1 MGKIHELGDA
11 LSNKIA
17 AGEVVE
23 RPASVVKELVEN
35 AVDAGSTV
43 IDILVKEAGLEEI
56 RIIDNGSGIE
66 HEDVL
71 TAFKR
76 HATSKIHNEDDLF
89 RVRTLGFRGEAL
101 PSIASVSKVK
111 LQTCSES
118 ETEGT
123 EVVLEGGKVIS
134 FERARARKGTDLSVQ
149 ELFYN
154 TPARLKYMKTLHT
167 ELGHITDAV
176 SRLALCNPHISFR
189 LVHNERKVLQTSGNG
204 DPVQVLASIYGVGI
218 AKNMVKFQA
227 SSLDFEVTGYMA
239 KPENT
244 RASRHYMTIIV
255 NGRFIR
261 NHAIQKAILDG
272 FHTFLPIGRYPI
284 CLLDIKMDPL
294 LADVN
299 VHPSKLEVR
308 FSKERDLMD
317 QVTAAI
323 RSQWRKE
330 TLIPSAVSA
339 FEKREQKAVQT
350 TIDLELPSENAKST
364 VGQDSFSTH
373 IEGDSK
379 GSTGSVNLTGQRKEE
394 LDNGLINELVSQ
406 PAFVKE
412 EESSLEKTAEEVA
425 RWKDEMEEKVPA
437 SSIEVRSP
445 RIPPL
450 YYVGQAHGT
459 YIIAQNDEGLYLI
472 DQHAAQERLKYEF
485 YRVKVQEVANDV
497 QDLLIPLTLE
507 YAPDDFIKIKEN
519 QNKLEAAGVF
529 LEEFGMNSFIIRS
542 HPTWFPKGEEKETIE
557 EMIEQLLNM
566 NKISIEKIREEA
578 AILMSC
584 KGSIK
589 ANRYLRQEEIETLL
603 HDLRYASD
611 PFTCPHGRPIII
623 KFTTYELEK
632 MFKRVM

>member
-1 MGKIHELGDA
+1 MGKIHELGVA

-43 IDILVKEAGLEEI
+43 IDILIKEAGLEEI

-66 HEDVL
+66 HDDVL

-76 HATSKIHNEDDLF
+76 HATSKIQNEDDLF

-101 PSIASVSKVK
+101 PSIASVSKVT
-111 LQTCSES
+111 LQTCSDS

-123 EVVLEGGKVIS
+123 EVVLDGGKVVS
-134 FERARARKGTDLSVQ
+134 FEKARARKGTDLTIQ
-149 ELFYN
+149 ELFFN

-167 ELGHITDAV
+167 ELGHITDVV
-176 SRLALCNPHISFR
+176 SRIALCYPNVSFR
-189 LVHNERKVLQTSGNG
+189 LVHNDKKLLQTNGSG
-204 DPVQVLASIYGVGI
+204 DPAQVLASIYGVSI
-218 AKNMVKFQA
+218 AKDMVKFAQ
-227 SSLDFEVTGYMA
+227 SSLDFEIEGYMA
-239 KPENT
+239 KPEVT

-261 NHAIQKAILDG
+261 NPAIQKAILDG

-284 CLLDIKMDPL
+284 CLLNIKMDPL
-294 LADVN
+294 LLDVN

-308 FSKERDLMD
+308 FSKEAELKDH
-317 QVTAAI
+317 VSSAI
-323 RSQWRKE
+323 KQQWRKE
-330 TLIPSAVSA
+330 TLIPSAAATQVRTA
-339 FEKREQKAVQT
+339 PKNVQT
-350 TIDLELPSENAKST
+350 S
-364 VGQDSFSTH
+364 
-373 IEGDSK
+373 
-379 GSTGSVNLTGQRKEE
+379 
-394 LDNGLINELVSQ
+394 LDWDEPKRVETQ
-406 PAFVKE
+406 PALTQEWHSTPSSEEYQQMPVSFVKE
-412 EESSLEKTAEEVA
+412 WEPPNLESPPTPQPIFHKEPEPEPEAHIL
-425 RWKDEMEEKVPA
+425 
-437 SSIEVRSP
+437 

-485 YRVKVQEVANDV
+485 YRIKVQQVPNDV
-497 QDLLIPLTLE
+497 QELLIPLTLE

-519 QNKLEAAGVF
+519 ASKLEAVGVF
-529 LEEFGMNSFIIRS
+529 LEEFGMNSYIVRC
-542 HPTWFPKGEEKETIE
+542 HPSWFPKGEEKETIE
-557 EMIEQLLNM
+557 EMIEQLLSM

-603 HDLRYASD
+603 HDLRHASD
-611 PFTCPHGRPIII
+611 PFTCPHGRPIIV

>member
-101 PSIASVSKVK
+101 PSIASVSKVT
-111 LQTCSES
+111 LQTCSEI

-123 EVVLEGGKVIS
+123 EVVLEGGKVVS

-167 ELGHITDAV
+167 ELGHITDVV
-176 SRLALCNPHISFR
+176 SRLALCNPTISFR
-189 LVHNERKVLQTSGNG
+189 LVHNDKKVLQTSGNG
-204 DPVQVLASIYGVGI
+204 DPLQVLASIYGVGI
-218 AKNMVKFQA
+218 AKNMVQFQA
-227 SSLDFEVTGYMA
+227 SSLDFEVKGYMA
-239 KPENT
+239 KPEIT

-255 NGRFIR
+255 NGRVIR

-272 FHTFLPIGRYPI
+272 FHTFLPVGRFPI
-284 CLLDIKMDPL
+284 CLLDIKMDPIL
-294 LADVN
+294 VDVN

-308 FSKERDLMD
+308 FSKERELME
-317 QVTAAI
+317 QITAAI
-323 RSQWRKE
+323 RGQWRKE
-330 TLIPSAVSA
+330 TLIPSAASVM
-339 FEKREQKAVQT
+339 EKREQKSVQT
-350 TIDLELPSENAKST
+350 TIDLDIGMEEEKRNAKQGIYSAILT
-364 VGQDSFSTH
+364 SVDAGGRSK
-373 IEGDSK
+373 EEPGK
-379 GSTGSVNLTGQRKEE
+379 GSIHPVVDETDV
-394 LDNGLINELVSQ
+394 Q
-406 PAFVKE
+406 PDFVKE
-412 EESSLEKTAEEVA
+412 AERTLDTSTEEPTKWRNEKEE
-425 RWKDEMEEKVPA
+425 ELPA
-437 SSIEVRSP
+437 SNLEVRSP

-519 QNKLEAAGVF
+519 QNKLEAVGVF
-529 LEEFGMNSFIIRS
+529 LEEFGMNSFIVRS

-611 PFTCPHGRPIII
+611 PFTCPHGRPIIV

>member
-1 MGKIHELGDA
+1 MGRIHELGDH

-35 AVDAGSTV
+35 AVDASSTV

-66 HEDVL
+66 HEDVV

-76 HATSKIHNEDDLF
+76 HATSKIQNEEDLF

-101 PSIASVSKVK
+101 PSIASVSKVT
-111 LQTCSES
+111 LQTCSI
-118 ETEGT
+118 TEDEGSKI
-123 EVVLEGGKVIS
+123 ELDGGHVVS
-134 FERARARKGTDLSVQ
+134 FEKAHARKGTDLTVQ
-149 ELFYN
+149 ELFFN

-167 ELGHITDAV
+167 ELGHITDVV
-176 SRLALCNPHISFR
+176 SRIALCYPNVSFR
-189 LVHNERKVLQTSGNG
+189 LVHNGKKLLQTSGNG

-218 AKNMVKFQA
+218 AKDMVTFEA
-227 SSLDFEVTGYMA
+227 SSLDFEIKGYMA
-239 KPENT
+239 KPEVT

-261 NHAIQKAILDG
+261 NHAIQKAIMDG

-294 LADVN
+294 LLDVN

-308 FSKERDLMD
+308 FSKEGELKE
-317 QVTAAI
+317 QVTDAI
-323 RSQWRKE
+323 RSRWRKE
-330 TLIPSAVSA
+330 TLIPSAAKGFV
-339 FEKREQKAVQT
+339 KREEKPVQT
-350 TIDLELPSENAKST
+350 TLQWDAPT
-364 VGQDSFSTH
+364 T
-373 IEGDSK
+373 
-379 GSTGSVNLTGQRKEE
+379 EE
-394 LDNGLINELVSQ
+394 LKVDRPFHKEIPTHVVTQPEPTSPVSFQ
-406 PAFVKE
+406 PEVDSSFIREVDTESTDVWHEPPHVEQAEPQE
-412 EESSLEKTAEEVA
+412 EQSEY
-425 RWKDEMEEKVPA
+425 
-437 SSIEVRSP
+437 

-450 YYVGQAHGT
+450 YFVGQAHGT

-485 YRVKVQEVANDV
+485 FRVKVQQVPNDV
-497 QDLLIPLTLE
+497 QELLIPLTLE
-507 YAPDDFIKIKEN
+507 FAPDDFMKITEN
-519 QNKLEAAGVF
+519 KSKLESVGVF
-529 LEEFGMNSFIIRS
+529 LEEFGMNSFIVRS
-542 HPTWFPKGEEKETIE
+542 HPSWFPKGEEKETIE
-557 EMIEQLLNM
+557 EMIEQLLQM

-603 HDLRYASD
+603 NDLRKASD
-611 PFTCPHGRPIII
+611 PFTCPHGRPILV